1 MPNYPS
7 YEVKSNQFYKENN
20 TADFYIELT
29 EGPFTGLCFVFGPIM
44 FDGEDEQGNGK
55 VKFDYHLLF
64 IPAHVNFDEQ
74 KPDIEGVVGAILQ
87 HLLETMVTNDETGTS
102 DTESTAE
109 GRGLS
114 QEGDSI
120 SEG

>member
-7 YEVKSNQFYKENN
+7 YEVKSNQLYKENN
-20 TADFYIELT
+20 TADFYLELT
-29 EGPFTGLCFVFGPIM
+29 EGPFTGLCFVFGPIT
-44 FDGEDEQGNGK
+44 FDGEDENGNGK
-55 VKFDYHLLF
+55 INFDYHLLF

-74 KPDIEGVVGAILQ
+74 KPDIEEVVGAILQ

>member
-1 MPNYPS
+1 MPK
-7 YEVKSNQFYKENN
+7 YEVRSNKGDERPYPYTTSDHFLEIMEGLFVGLHFSFGQ
-20 TADFYIELT
+20 IE
-29 EGPFTGLCFVFGPIM
+29 FA
-44 FDGEDEQGNGK
+44 GEDENGNGK
-55 VKFDYHLLF
+55 INFDYNLLY
-64 IPAHVNFDEQ
+64 IPEHINLDES
-74 KPDIEGVVGAILQ
+74 KPDVEQMIGTILQ
-87 HLLETMVTNDETGTS
+87 HVLETMVTNDETGTS